1 MKPEEI
7 WSIWNE
13 VVDVDM
19 GFDPVPF
26 ANAIIDAV
34 PTIGLE
40 RISQVLACEIE
51 CGIFEQHVA
60 PALDIARKTLSAPT
74 HGADAR
80 PVAITEV
87 MAEEMGAN
95 GSPHSEPERLL
106 FEAYCKGHC
115 WAVGEWNGQHYVD
128 MADRI
133 RFAYWR
139 DRAALA
145 TRDSAPS
152 DGPNAW
158 ADLWYFVMDE
168 APMEFERIVTT
179 VSSSQW
185 HSEAHKLMRAKYPI
199 APREK
204 T

>member
-7 WSIWNE
+7 WSIWDE

-60 PALDIARKTLSAPT
+60 PALEVARNALSST
-74 HGADAR
+74 QGADAR
-80 PVAITEV
+80 PVDAREALTDAVVEKWLDRQGNDSGQGLCDMYTSAV
-87 MAEEMGAN
+87 RAGF
-95 GSPHSEPERLL
+95 RLARSTL
-106 FEAYCKGHC
+106 TDFY
-115 WAVGEWNGQHYVD
+115 
-128 MADRI
+128 
-133 RFAYWR
+133 
-139 DRAALA
+139 A
-145 TRDSAPS
+145 TRGTAPS
-152 DGPNAW
+152 NSSAASIFAPEVPWWKVTELAEKHGKGWSQFSGWSFLNDD
-158 ADLWYFVMDE
+158 DLHAF
-168 APMEFERIVTT
+168 ACAIAAT
-179 VSSSQW
+179 
-185 HSEAHKLMRAKYPI
+185 
-199 APREK
+199 APRDK